1 MKKKAINFL
10 VYADISKFISIF
22 IFYKYLTQAVRF
34 QNRIKRLP
42 SLKFALNVDFFSLK
56 FIEM

>member
-42 SLKFALNVDFFSLK
+42 SLKFALNVDFF
-56 FIEM
+56 